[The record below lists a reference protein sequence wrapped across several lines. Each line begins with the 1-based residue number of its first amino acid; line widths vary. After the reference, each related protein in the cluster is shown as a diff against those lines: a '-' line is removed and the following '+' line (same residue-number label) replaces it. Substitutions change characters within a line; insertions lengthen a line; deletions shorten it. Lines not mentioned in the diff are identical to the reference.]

1 MSRSGGNRKA
11 DVFQQEDDHN
21 VYLSVVNK
29 YATEYGVEIW
39 SYCLMTNH
47 VHLVLVPGR
56 PQGSARQCGTAI
68 QPMP

>member
-1 MSRSGGNRKA
+1 MMSQRGNRTA
-11 DVFQQEDDHN
+11 DVFQQEDDRN

-29 YATEYGVEIW
+29 YATEYRVEIW

-56 PQGSARQCGTAI
+56 PQGSARQCETAI